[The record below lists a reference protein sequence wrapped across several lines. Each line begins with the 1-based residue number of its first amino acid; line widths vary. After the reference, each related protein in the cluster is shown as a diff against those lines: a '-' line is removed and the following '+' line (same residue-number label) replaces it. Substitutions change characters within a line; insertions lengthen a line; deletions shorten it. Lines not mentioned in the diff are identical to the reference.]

1 MISGTFANNSEI
13 QYIPKNVEVID
24 IDDQKVYIL
33 GKVTGDIVS
42 SISDTVRSVSGIR
55 TIGAGIGETVGGVL
69 ASTTGMGALA
79 GVPVMVVSGSAIA
92 AGSVE
97 LAQGVG
103 VVYSSLGN
111 LGKDL
116 KEFVENR
123 PPRDSE
129 TILSDGTFKR
139 TNIIVQRA
147 TVYEKDGKYYHRD
160 QLHRGK
166 ASHLEVYDKRGN
178 HLGEADIHTAQIKPG
193 TSDPIKKLPK

>member
-1 MISGTFANNSEI
+1 
-13 QYIPKNVEVID
+13 
-24 IDDQKVYIL
+24 
-33 GKVTGDIVS
+33 
-42 SISDTVRSVSGIR
+42 
-55 TIGAGIGETVGGVL
+55 
-69 ASTTGMGALA
+69 
-79 GVPVMVVSGSAIA
+79 MVVSGPAIA

-97 LAQGVG
+97 LAQGAG

-123 PPRDSE
+123 PLRRDSE

-139 TNIIVQRA
+139 TNIRVQGA

-166 ASHLEVYDKRGN
+166 ASHLEVYGKRSN
-178 HLGEADIHTAQIKPG
+178 HLHEADIHTAQINGYMHIQAPNLY
-193 TSDPIKKLPK
+193 KKVWF